1 MIGTTLLHVLATAV
15 HFTYM
20 QDGWQVETRQRL
32 GGKHAGGLYRC
43 FKSPDGAVFWSLR
56 KAELAGFKG
65 TDTGEVFD
73 GRRKE
78 FKAAVAKGAAPKPGS
93 KARQSSQG
101 QCQGRQEESQPWQAV
116 GSSPIKSERLHIGFI
131 WTTAVARSTLR
142 SLIH

>member
-1 MIGTTLLHVLATAV
+1 MIGTTLLHVLATPV

-93 KARQSSQG
+93 KPSKVLKDSVKAG
-101 QCQGRQEESQPWQAV
+101 KKKA
-116 GSSPIKSERLHIGFI
+116 SPGKQ
-131 WTTAVARSTLR
+131 
-142 SLIH
+142 